1 MTPMLTPEQQK
12 IALLEQQIN
21 RLSTQ
26 VAELNKRVEFFVRE
40 NNRRKS
46 ESAQLANAIRRG

>member
-12 IALLEQQIN
+12 IALLEQQVS
-21 RLSTQ
+21 RLTTQ
-26 VAELNKRVEFFVRE
+26 IAELNKRVEFFVRE

-46 ESAQLANAIRRG
+46 ESAQLAQAIKRG

>member
-1 MTPMLTPEQQK
+1 MIPMLTPEQQK

-21 RLSTQ
+21 RLTTQ
-26 VAELNKRVEFFVRE
+26 VAELNRRVEFFVRE

>member
-1 MTPMLTPEQQK
+1 MLTPEQQK

-46 ESAQLANAIRRG
+46 ESAQLASALRRG

>member
-1 MTPMLTPEQQK
+1 MLTPEQQK

-21 RLSTQ
+21 RLTTQ
-26 VAELNKRVEFFVRE
+26 VAELNRQVAFFVRE

>member
-1 MTPMLTPEQQK
+1 MTLMLTPEQQK
-12 IALLEQQIN
+12 IALLEQQVN

-26 VAELNKRVEFFVRE
+26 ITELNRRVEFFVRE

-46 ESAQLANAIRRG
+46 ESAQLASAIRKG

>member
-1 MTPMLTPEQQK
+1 MLTPEQQK
-12 IALLEQQIN
+12 IALLEQQVN

-26 VAELNKRVEFFVRE
+26 ITELNRRVEFFVRE

-46 ESAQLANAIRRG
+46 ESAQLASAIRKG